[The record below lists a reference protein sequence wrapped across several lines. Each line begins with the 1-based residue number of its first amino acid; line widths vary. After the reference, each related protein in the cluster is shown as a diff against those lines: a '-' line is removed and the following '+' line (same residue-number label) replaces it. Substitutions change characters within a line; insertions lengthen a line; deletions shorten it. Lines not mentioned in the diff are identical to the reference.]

1 MKYIVSY
8 SPHHQHF
15 IDIEIV
21 IKVSNPQTQVQCPA
35 WRPGRY
41 EIGNFSGNVR
51 SWRAMNEK
59 GEALQFR
66 KLTKDLWEVQTA
78 NCKEL
83 HVFYNYYAADL
94 NAGSTY
100 LDDRQLYMN
109 PVNCC
114 MYVPE
119 LRNEPISME
128 LLLPAGY
135 KIACSMQQV
144 KPKKVETHYM
154 HTLTAPNY
162 DELADSPLIAS
173 PALQMETILVDK
185 LKVNIWFQGE
195 IKPNWTKIKNDFFIF
210 IREQVLMMGGC
221 PVDEYH
227 FIYQALPYKFHH
239 GVEHLGST
247 VIAVGP
253 SYNLMKDEQFNSF
266 LGVSCHEF
274 FHCWNIKTIRPIE
287 MFPYDYT
294 KENYSR
300 LGYVYEGVTD
310 YYADYLL
317 LRSGVFTEF
326 DYLKAVQQQIQ
337 KHFDN
342 YGRYNLGVADS
353 SFDTWLDGYIAG
365 APYRKVSIYT
375 EGALLAF
382 IVDTFIRSNTG
393 NAKSLDDVMRT
404 LYYDYAMEGK
414 PYREADYW
422 NIIEHTAG
430 KSCRYIF
437 DNYVNKAAD
446 LDTPLDESLLY
457 IGLMMQTSPSKR
469 HYERYYGMK
478 VMEEDG
484 RHKVAAVVP
493 GSPAELAGICVND
506 EIHSINGHA
515 LRGNF
520 NDWCAYYGKDQVKL
534 SLISQSFRRYVDIK
548 PFEEKEYFPSYF
560 VVKKKDATPEQKEAY
575 RAWCHHIF

>member
-21 IKVSNPQTQVQCPA
+21 IKVNAVKTQVQCPA

-41 EIGNFSGNVR
+41 EMGNFAGNVR
-51 SWRAMNEK
+51 GWKALNEK
-59 GEALQFR
+59 GEALTFK
-66 KLTKDLWEVQTA
+66 KLTKDLWEVETA
-78 NCKEL
+78 NCNEL
-83 HVFYNYYAADL
+83 HVFYNYYASDL

-119 LRNEPISME
+119 YRNEPIVME
-128 LLLPAGY
+128 MLLPEGY
-135 KIACSMQQV
+135 RIACSM
-144 KPKKVETHYM
+144 KMGTPIKVETHYL
-154 HTLTAPNY
+154 HTLTAANY

-173 PALQMETILVDK
+173 PALQLETIQVDK

-195 IKPNWTKIKNDFFIF
+195 VKPEWIKLKKDFQTFIG
-210 IREQVLMMGGC
+210 EQIQMMDGC

-227 FIYQALPYKFHH
+227 FIFQALPYKFHH

-247 VIAVGP
+247 VIAIGP
-253 SYNLMKDEQFNSF
+253 SYNLMKYDPFNSF

-274 FHCWNIKTIRPIE
+274 FHCWNIKTIRPVE

-310 YYADYLL
+310 YYGDYLL
-317 LRSGVFTEF
+317 LRSGVFSEF

-342 YGRYNLGVADS
+342 YGRFNLSVADS
-353 SFDTWLDGYIAG
+353 SFDTWLDGYIQG

-382 IVDTFIRSNTG
+382 IVDTFIRSHTNNT
-393 NAKSLDDVMRT
+393 KSLDDVMRN
-404 LYYDYAMEGK
+404 LYHDFAKQGK
-414 PYREADYW
+414 PYSESDYW
-422 NIIEHTAG
+422 NIIEKTAG
-430 KSCRYIF
+430 QSCKYIF

-446 LDTPLDESLLY
+446 LDVPLVEALKY
-457 IGLMMQTSPSKR
+457 IGLMMQTAPSKK
-469 HYERYYGMK
+469 HCERFWGMK
-478 VMEEDG
+478 VVEDDG
-484 RHKVAAVVP
+484 KYKVTAVVP
-493 GSPAELAGICVND
+493 SSPAEQAGISVND
-506 EIHSINGHA
+506 EIDLINGHS
-515 LRGNF
+515 LKGNF
-520 NDWCAYYGKDQVKL
+520 HDWCSYYGQEQVRL
-534 SLISQSFRRYVDIK
+534 SLVSQSFRRYTNVK
-548 PFEEKEYFPSYF
+548 PIAGKEFFPSFF
-560 VVKKKDATPEQKEAY
+560 VVKIKDATPVQKAAY
-575 RAWCHHIF
+575 KAWSRQEF